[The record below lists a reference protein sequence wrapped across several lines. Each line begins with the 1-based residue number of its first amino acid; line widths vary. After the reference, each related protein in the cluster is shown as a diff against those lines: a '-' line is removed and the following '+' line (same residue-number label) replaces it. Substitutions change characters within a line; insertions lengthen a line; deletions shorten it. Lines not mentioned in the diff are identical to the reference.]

1 VIVQG
6 KRSKGGVK
14 EDRAV
19 VLTAPEIRHTFPSV
33 GTGVW
38 TVSKT
43 LYVGRLVTS
52 LAVVPTVKFVYAR
65 RL

>member
-1 VIVQG
+1 
-6 KRSKGGVK
+6 VK